1 MKKLGFG
8 CMRLPLLNKNANNH
22 GKASDCIGCKE
33 CEKACPQHLKITE
46 HLKDVSAM
54 FDATPQFPTR
64 KGK

>member
-1 MKKLGFG
+1 MMDG
-8 CMRLPLLNKNANNH
+8 
-22 GKASDCIGCKE
+22 DCIGCKE

-54 FDATPQFPTR
+54 FDATPQFPSR